1 MTIKAKGRVR
11 RGSLF
16 SATVFF
22 SAVCLLALLSTV
34 AASEDHGNVSLR
46 QVKQSED
53 EEESIWEPL
62 PTNAKGIAGL
72 VLAAFFIMVA
82 AGSGLGGGGVLVPL
96 YISFLDLNPMHAVA
110 LSNMTIFGSSLM
122 NVIVNSRRKHPCAN
136 RKMINWEIVLL
147 LEPCSILGTVIGGI
161 MNKTFP
167 VMLSVVLMVAFLTLT
182 TIRTFRKAVKLYEI
196 ESSAFMRLGT
206 IDDLSADI
214 PAGHSRSLSLSPTLL
229 PSHSEPLLSPASET
243 RRLCSSQRA
252 MSYLDFSVDERNLMS
267 PEYDS
272 GDPNQSVRYM
282 KAAKVNNTELTSIYM
297 SESKT
302 FQFCMIPMIVLQCIV
317 IALFIVKQQS
327 KCGSILFW
335 AITFSFLPITILF
348 MFGICKYLSKVHEER
363 VTNGYEFVPGD
374 VKWNRRMMTWYP
386 PIAVFAG
393 IIASWFGVGGGTV
406 KGPLLME
413 LGILPEVTTA
423 TSSTMM
429 LFTTIS
435 AVSGYI
441 AMNRLLVYYGILM
454 FFISTICTL
463 IAQLAL
469 KSIITKLSRPSLVIF
484 LFATVCL
491 LGALGMLLTSKDILL
506 DIVHGHFEGFRSI
519 CSEANK

>member
-11 RGSLF
+11 CGSLF

-167 VMLSVVLMVAFLTLT
+167 VMLSVVLMVVFLTLT

-229 PSHSEPLLSPASET
+229 PSHSEPLLSPAAET

-252 MSYLDFSVDERNLMS
+252 MSFLDFSVDERNLMS

-335 AITFSFLPITILF
+335 AITFSFFPITILF

-363 VTNGYEFVPGD
+363 VTNGYEVSFSFSEENIRSESDSLSFSFGRNILVCT
-374 VKWNRRMMTWYP
+374 RRCEVEQKNDDMVSAHCCFCRHHSILVWGGWRNCEGS
-386 PIAVFAG
+386 IADGAWHP
-393 IIASWFGVGGGTV
+393 SR
-406 KGPLLME
+406 
-413 LGILPEVTTA
+413 
-423 TSSTMM
+423 SHYS
-429 LFTTIS
+429 
-435 AVSGYI
+435 Y
-441 AMNRLLVYYGILM
+441 
-454 FFISTICTL
+454 
-463 IAQLAL
+463 
-469 KSIITKLSRPSLVIF
+469 KLYDDAF
-484 LFATVCL
+484 
-491 LGALGMLLTSKDILL
+491 
-506 DIVHGHFEGFRSI
+506 HNHFCCFWLHRNE
-519 CSEANK
+519 